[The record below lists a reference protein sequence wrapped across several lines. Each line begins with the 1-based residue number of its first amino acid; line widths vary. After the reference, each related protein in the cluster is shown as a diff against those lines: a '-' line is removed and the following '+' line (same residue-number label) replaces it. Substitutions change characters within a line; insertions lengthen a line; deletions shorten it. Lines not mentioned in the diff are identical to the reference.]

1 MCFIEPHMLNE
12 CHESNHFE
20 GKNNFIGGEIC
31 AIFQKFHV
39 FCVKN
44 KLRLSYTENEI
55 LCFCKDI
62 YYLGLGN
69 YL

>member
-31 AIFQKFHV
+31 TMFQKFHV

-55 LCFCKDI
+55 LCFCKDV